1 MGKVRFIHLT
11 EMFSSNK
18 QINLRYRFA
27 SYLVLCLANLLGINS
42 ASSSSILGIFSRVI
56 KDWFAHSSCSSIFF
70 IYTPVLP
77 ISSLLILVFQIVIF
91 RVYLPSILNVLENL
105 GKASKLKN
113 LPKISILFVM
123 VGIDSVNI

>member
-1 MGKVRFIHLT
+1 MGKARFIHLT
-11 EMFSSNK
+11 EMFSSSK

-27 SYLVLCLANLLGINS
+27 SYLVLYLANLLGINS

-56 KDWFAHSSCSSIFF
+56 KDWFVRSSCSSIFF
-70 IYTPVLP
+70 IYTPALP
-77 ISSLLILVFQIVIF
+77 ILSLLILVFQIVIF

-123 VGIDSVNI
+123 VGINSVNI